1 MHSKIR
7 LRTRIDHLLSRW
19 FNFSMR
25 HAIAVIVLSILAS
38 AGVLY
43 YTINNLRINTYPGN
57 VLSDEL
63 PWRQDKLAY
72 EKAFP
77 QFRDSIVIV
86 LDAPTVDQ
94 ARDAASRLY
103 RRLNEDT
110 SHFEWIFYP
119 PESRFFRENGL
130 LFDDTNDLEKLSGHL
145 AKVQPFL
152 SEVST
157 DQSVRGTFNLLG
169 RALREGKDA
178 ELEFSNVFDRIA
190 GALRDYL
197 GGSATPLSWIE
208 IMSGEDSKA
217 EDKRVLMEVMP
228 RIEYSTLAP
237 GEDLMASIRKTGEDL
252 HLAENGVTMRLSGAA
267 ALSVDELKSASVGA
281 QMASLGSFL
290 GVSLVMLVGLRSLW
304 LVISV

>member
-1 MHSKIR
+1 M
-7 LRTRIDHLLSRW
+7 
-19 FNFSMR
+19 
-25 HAIAVIVLSILAS
+25 
-38 AGVLY
+38 
-43 YTINNLRINTYPGN
+43 
-57 VLSDEL
+57 
-63 PWRQDKLAY
+63 
-72 EKAFP
+72 
-77 QFRDSIVIV
+77 
-86 LDAPTVDQ
+86 DQ

-103 RRLNEDT
+103 RWLNEDT

-267 ALSVDELKSASVGA
+267 ALSVDKLKSASVGA

-290 GVSLVMLVGLRSLW
+290 GVSLVMLVGLRSLR
-304 LVISV
+304 LVISVQIGLVLGLIFTAAFAALFLGQLNLISVGF